1 MVSDFNR
8 KISSFI
14 SIIVLSSTLALPH
27 AGAASAKSG
36 ATCTKAGVTSTVAN
50 VKLTCIKLG
59 KKLVWDKGVAVV
71 KFPTPTPTPTKTTLP
86 FVVPVPITLP
96 VAPGSITF
104 GNILENVGKVAQVA
118 YDNVQKTY
126 TQNSASS
133 GMSSTIWV
141 GPNTVQ
147 IGSIS
152 ERERILKAVQL
163 WQGFS
168 QPDIFGAFF
177 YNTQDEP
184 LAEQAYAAW
193 KTKEAMKAGDPPS
206 ALRVECYDLGK
217 GFPSN
222 TDLITTLIDCTNG
235 QAGVIDYAR
244 AIGLMRFG
252 IPVDFA
258 TRSDPYRAGAL
269 EIHEYT
275 HLVQASQWK
284 GVSNRYEDS
293 LFAVTPP
300 WIHEGLAHFAG
311 KTLASA
317 TFNDYLIQRNGEVFN
332 RTNGQGERPPK
343 DTSQIF
349 NYLSLSTVG
358 GYNTYYHWGYAT
370 GMLAVEA
377 LAAIGGVQSCMAL
390 YALEAR
396 GNNFSE
402 AFQLVYGIP
411 WAEAQMTLAQVIA
424 NDYLQSNINVK

>member
-1 MVSDFNR
+1 MR
-8 KISSFI
+8 KSSI
-14 SIIVLSSTLALPH
+14 LLTLVLLASSLMPTQ
-27 AGAASAKSG
+27 AGAASVKSG
-36 ATCTKAGVTSTVAN
+36 ATCTKAGATSTVAN
-50 VKLTCIKLG
+50 VKFTCTKSG
-59 KKLVWDKGVAVV
+59 KKLVWNTGVAVV
-71 KFPTPTPTPTKTTLP
+71 KPSTPTPAATPTKTTLP

-118 YDNVQKTY
+118 YENVQKTY
-126 TQNSASS
+126 TQNSASN

-141 GPNTVQ
+141 GPNTVP

-193 KTKEAMKAGDPPS
+193 KTKEAIKAGDPPS
-206 ALRVECYDLGK
+206 SLRMECYDLRK

-222 TDLITTLIDCTNG
+222 TDSITTLIDCTNG
-235 QAGVIDYAR
+235 QAGVIDYER

-252 IPVDFA
+252 IPVDLS
-258 TRSDPYRAGAL
+258 TRLDPYRAGAL

-284 GVSNRYEDS
+284 GVSKRYEDS

-317 TFNDYLIQRNGEVFN
+317 TFNDYLIQRNGEAFN
-332 RTNGQGERPPK
+332 RTNGQGERPPT

-358 GYNTYYHWGYAT
+358 SYNTYYHWGYAT

-396 GNNFSE
+396 GNNFSQ
-402 AFQLVYGIP
+402 AFKVVYGIP
-411 WAEAQMTLAQVIA
+411 WAEAQMILAQVIA